1 MVSDTFQS
9 SVLARLNGFLYRCKA
24 DSDSTM
30 LNLTDGI
37 ERCYGYPAA
46 DILGNRKRSYVSLI
60 HQDDAMMVDKELKTG
75 LEKRSNWDVEY
86 RLVAADGT
94 AKWVHETGGGVWNA
108 AGELAFLEGAVLD
121 IDGLYKRI
129 NRRNDFLRSAAAQTE
144 VMIESLRYLK
154 LLALNAGIEAAR
166 AGQAGAGFS
175 VLATEMRNL
184 AQQTETAAAELKKS
198 TA

>member
-1 MVSDTFQS
+1 VDDQ
-9 SVLARLNGFLYRCKA
+9 VAAGLAKRR
-24 DSDSTM
+24 DW
-30 LNLTDGI
+30 
-37 ERCYGYPAA
+37 
-46 DILGNRKRSYVSLI
+46 DI
-60 HQDDAMMVDKELKTG
+60 
-75 LEKRSNWDVEY
+75 EY
-86 RLVAADGT
+86 RLIAASGE

-121 IDGLYKRI
+121 IDGLYTRI
-129 NRRNDFLRSAAAQTE
+129 NRRSDFLRTAAAQTE
-144 VMIESLRYLK
+144 VMIESLRFLN

-198 TA
+198 AA